1 MDIETICGLF
11 TLFSG
16 EDSDDY
22 LAIITMS
29 MTEAGHLV
37 KSDTSIADER
47 LNYLCAALAN
57 YHYHQAMCSRQNAAV
72 TYAGKM
78 NRSQTDISL
87 AYAEKLLRSYMALCH
102 DIMKA
107 TDFIFI
113 GFSGGGRSIPC

>member
-1 MDIETICGLF
+1 MDIETICALF

-22 LAIITMS
+22 LIIINMS
-29 MTEAGHLV
+29 MTEVGHLV

-47 LNYLCAALAN
+47 LNFLCAALAN
-57 YHYHQAMCSRQNAAV
+57 YHYHQAMCSRENSAV

-78 NRSQTDISL
+78 NRSETDISL
-87 AYAEKLLRSYMALCH
+87 IYAERLLKSYMALCH

-107 TDFIFI
+107 SDFLFMS
-113 GFSGGGRSIPC
+113 FSNSEEVS

>member
-22 LAIITMS
+22 LPIITMS
-29 MTEAGHLV
+29 MTEVGQLV
-37 KSDTSIADER
+37 RSDTSITDSR
-47 LNYLCAALAN
+47 LNFLCAALAN
-57 YHYHQAMCSRQNAAV
+57 YHYHQAMCSRENSAV

-78 NRSQTDISL
+78 NRSETDISL
-87 AYAEKLLRSYMALCH
+87 IYAERLLKSYMALCH

-107 TDFIFI
+107 SDFLFMS
-113 GFSGGGRSIPC
+113 FSSSEEVS